1 MSIKEVFKGY
11 LKEGVSENKASEIC
25 LGILTSGLIDATDT
39 DTYNQM
45 KKDFINKMKGA

>member
-11 LKEGVSENKASEIC
+11 LKEGVNKNKAAEIC

-39 DTYNQM
+39 ETFNRI